1 MFAVDKD
8 TLVLSLIIFGGD
20 NGSLCWNLSFFR
32 AFQDWELERVNEL
45 INLHYSRKIS
55 EGNDDCLFC
64 TLDGKGRFSV

>member
-8 TLVLSLIIFGGD
+8 TLVLSLIIFGGG

-45 INLHYSRKIS
+45 INLRYSRKIS
-55 EGNDDCLFC
+55 EGNYDCLFC

>member
-32 AFQDWELERVNEL
+32 AIQDWELERVNEL
-45 INLHYSRKIS
+45 INLHYSRKI
-55 EGNDDCLFC
+55 CLFC
-64 TLDGKGRFSV
+64 TLDGKGQFSV